1 MRGVVCLVLL
11 CAGALPAFAQDC
23 HRILGQQRAD
33 APSIKQVEHAW
44 TEAYMHGGTEYL
56 ECLLA
61 PDYVSVSGTGV
72 PRDKAT
78 IVGNAKSNAGKTTPL
93 PDLPEPKIQLYGD
106 TAVVQS
112 SVAAAPDGKY
122 PAMYSS
128 DVFAFHD
135 GAWRAIYSQHTA
147 VEAK

>member
-1 MRGVVCLVLL
+1 
-11 CAGALPAFAQDC
+11 
-23 HRILGQQRAD
+23 
-33 APSIKQVEHAW
+33 
-44 TEAYMHGGTEYL
+44 MHSGGTGYL

-61 PDYVSVSGTGV
+61 PGAMSACQPRGV

-78 IVGNAKSNAGKTTPL
+78 LVGNARNNAGKTTPL
-93 PDLPEPKIQLYGD
+93 PDFPEPKIQLYGD

-135 GAWRAIYSQHTA
+135 GAWRAAFTRSTRR
-147 VEAK
+147 